1 MGRYLWSVGRLLWGF
16 HCHEAA
22 LRLDG
27 GGVIEAETILVA
39 VALGTTYGSMF
50 RLAPEARLDDGLFDV
65 VWSEEISRAEV
76 LRLIPAALGSTLP
89 RHAKVHLARAREVE
103 VELAEEVP
111 AHIDGEILA
120 PTRAFRARVLPGAL
134 RVVAP

>member
-1 MGRYLWSVGRLLWGF
+1 
-16 HCHEAA
+16 
-22 LRLDG
+22 
-27 GGVIEAETILVA
+27 
-39 VALGTTYGSMF
+39 
-50 RLAPEARLDDGLFDV
+50 
-65 VWSEEISRAEV
+65 
-76 LRLIPAALGSTLP
+76 
-89 RHAKVHLARAREVE
+89 VHLARAREVE